1 MRRLMAVW
9 ILVLVVVRA
18 ADIAECNTLQDKD
31 AFEQRRADIYADLEP
46 IVNDPEAMRSL
57 KRHSELL
64 FGFNA
69 YKSNFIMPVKISN
82 HAYPSYVP
90 SDKYGMTEAEI
101 QFSISYDLFAD
112 LFGLDGIYGA
122 AVTEHAFWQVYAT
135 SAPFREMVFN
145 PELYALFPFRAD
157 LGFASVKTLKLT
169 FSHMSNGQG
178 NIEKLDVN
186 QSEYPEFDPYWLKNR
201 SRSWNY
207 VSGVFRLQSGALLTD
222 ITMWLRTDDGGED
235 DNPDIVDYLGFGQL
249 DLHYYYRQ
257 HQFDGMVR
265 LNPLTKRGAVEAGWS
280 FPVHGRD
287 SVYWYIKGFSGYGE
301 SLIDYDR
308 AVNSVAFGF
317 SFFR

>member
-1 MRRLMAVW
+1 MRGLMVMLMIA
-9 ILVLVVVRA
+9 IVVVRA
-18 ADIAECNTLQDKD
+18 ADTLECKALPEQD
-31 AFEQRRADIYADLEP
+31 AFEQHRAAIYADLEP
-46 IVNDPEAMRSL
+46 IPDDPEAMKSL

-69 YKSNFIMPVKISN
+69 YKSNFIMPVKVSN
-82 HAYPSYVP
+82 HPYPSYVP
-90 SDKYGMTEAEI
+90 SDKYETTEAEI
-101 QFSISYDLFAD
+101 QFSISYDLFSD
-112 LFGLDGIYGA
+112 LFGLEGLYGA

-135 SAPFREMVFN
+135 SSPFREMVFN

-157 LGFASVKTLKLT
+157 FGFVSMKTLKVT

-186 QSEYPEFDPYWLKNR
+186 KSDYPEFDPNWLKNR
-201 SRSWNY
+201 SRAWNY

-222 ITMWLRTDDGGED
+222 VTVWLRTDGGGED
-235 DNPDIVDYLGFGQL
+235 DNPDILDYLGYGQL

-257 HQFDGMVR
+257 NQFDLMTR
-265 LNPLTKRGAVEAGWS
+265 FNPLTNRGAVEAGWS
-280 FPVHGRD
+280 FPVYGRD

>member
-1 MRRLMAVW
+1 MRRLIIVVGIIMAA
-9 ILVLVVVRA
+9 LNA
-18 ADIAECNTLQDKD
+18 AEVSSIDGLKDKD
-31 AFEQRRADIYADLEP
+31 IYEKRRAEIFADLDP
-46 IVNDPEAMRSL
+46 ITGDPDAQRSL
-57 KRHSELL
+57 KDHSELL

-69 YKSNFIMPVKISN
+69 YKSNFIMPVKVSN

-90 SDKYGMTEAEI
+90 SDRYETTEAEF
-101 QFSISYDLFAD
+101 QFSISYDLFSD
-112 LFGLDGIYGA
+112 LLGLGGIYGG

-157 LGFASVKTLKLT
+157 LGIAAVKTFKVT

-186 QSEYPEFDPYWLKNR
+186 KSEYPEFDPYWLKNR
-201 SRSWNY
+201 SRAWNY
-207 VSGVFRLQSGALLTD
+207 VSGVLRLQSGALLTD
-222 ITMWLRTDDGGED
+222 VTLWLRTDSGGAD
-235 DNPDIVDYLGFGQL
+235 DNPDIIDYLGFGQL
-249 DLHYYYRQ
+249 DFHYYYRK
-257 HQFDGMVR
+257 HLFDLMTR
-265 LNPLTKRGAVEAGWS
+265 YNPLTKRGAVQAGWS
-280 FPVHGRD
+280 FPVYGRD

-308 AVNSVAFGF
+308 HVNSIAFGF